1 MKESSYVNLEMGHSP
16 NSITLLLTDMTS
28 ANHIN
33 FKWSLENNAKF
44 LIVLFYCFMISKKK
58 NHAALLTNQNENYL

>member
-1 MKESSYVNLEMGHSP
+1 MLIWRWDIHL
-16 NSITLLLTDMTS
+16 ILLLYCLDMTS

-44 LIVLFYCFMISKKK
+44 LIVLFYCFMINKKK

>member
-1 MKESSYVNLEMGHSP
+1 MLIWRWDIHL
-16 NSITLLLTDMTS
+16 ILLLYCLDMTS
-28 ANHIN
+28 ANYIN

>member
-1 MKESSYVNLEMGHSP
+1 MLIWRWDIHL
-16 NSITLLLTDMTS
+16 ILLLYCLDMTS

-58 NHAALLTNQNENYL
+58 ITLRS